1 MQARH
6 SAPSKNEGR
15 GARRGGNGR
24 GRRANNV
31 QWGHHDEGNGYDRV
45 AFAVSFECGVS
56 TSKDVSGMWAVDSG
70 ATHHICHDKTKF
82 ASLAERNEGEL
93 LVADGNK
100 VAIKGVGTIMEKV
113 VLPNGEE
120 REIEIKNALYVPSM
134 SKNLLSVPQI
144 NSHGKFQVVFDGS
157 KMYVTLKNSQQVV
170 ATADLVDGLYWL
182 PDDSTISEFD
192 VLRKMIATNMIKDVR
207 VPLKSGGATTC
218 RGCQQGKMVQ
228 KPFPSNRDK
237 RSYDTFEL
245 LHLDICGPMEKDSLG
260 GSKYLLLIIDEA
272 SGCMKGFCLR
282 VKSESEDYIRKYIT
296 MVQTQFCKKVKFVRH
311 DGARE
316 FATNSLQLFYEDEGI
331 EQQTTVPYAHQ
342 TNGTAERAIRTI
354 VTIGRSMLHHAKL
367 DKCFWAE
374 AAMTAIY
381 VKNRLPSPK
390 VVHKIPFEIVYNSK
404 PSVKHMRAFGCQTFI
419 LTPKEKRLKWD
430 PKARAGI
437 FVGYEEVS
445 KAYRVY
451 DIEAGQVVISRDVN
465 FDESTFGLQLPI
477 TDEDVDDLDFE
488 LLDLDDEELR
498 QMEYKQTGK
507 RKNRLNDEDTAA
519 PRPRAVRQRPGL
531 EESSAPENNSSRQEE
546 DEETKDSG
554 DSTPPVFWRAS
565 ANAVEAAVD
574 LSEPS
579 TFEAAVSGP
588 DQVHWRKAIHAE
600 LESMRLRGVFRA
612 AKLPNGQRA
621 IGTKWVFKI
630 KRKADGSIEKYKARL
645 VAKGFRQKYGIDYT
659 ETFSPVVKHVTL
671 RMVIAISKHF
681 GWPIDQLDVV
691 TAFLYGVMKEQVF
704 CVIPEG
710 VELDSTFDC
719 LELVKSIYGLKQAS
733 RVWNETFDEYVCSIG
748 FQVSDFDPCLYIKT
762 SDGHCVFILVYVDD
776 VLVTGSSLEL
786 IAQTK
791 NDLKTR
797 FEMTD
802 SGKCA
807 FVLGIELLDGEDG
820 SVTLC
825 QRRYVD
831 DILKRFGMDDCKAVA
846 SPVDMSSRLVSSDA
860 TTKVDAPFREAVG
873 ALMHLTTATRP
884 DIAFAVGYVSRFME
898 NPQEE
903 HWVAVKRIFRYLQGT
918 KTHGICYKPSARI
931 DFRGYSDADWAG
943 DLTDRKSTSGYTF
956 MLLGAPVSW
965 GSKKQPSVSLS
976 TSEAEY
982 IALSLS
988 IQEGKWIHRL
998 LCEIVMAANEEGPEL
1013 MIHEDNQSCIK
1024 MTKNPVNHGRA
1035 KHIDI
1040 KYHHIR
1046 DEVKRGEVKLKY
1058 CETAVM
1064 LADIMTKGLH
1074 GPRHK
1079 EMTAT
1084 LGIREH
1090 SD

>member
-1 MQARH
+1 MSSTSNASIDKFNGDNYATWSRYM
-6 SAPSKNEGR
+6 R
-15 GARRGGNGR
+15 GVFLTKSVWHVVNREVTPTFTDP
-24 GRRANNV
+24 RASDDYVKASN
-31 QWGHHDEGNGYDRV
+31 V
-45 AFAVSFECGVS
+45 AFGMMLLHMNADYHHVLDNCEEAWVAWTSLKTLYGGSQKAGRIYLKRQLFSIKMAEGANVMHHCNEVLNISAKLSGIGAKMEDEDVAICLLLSLPKSYENVVLNMEMSS
-56 TSKDVSGMWAVDSG
+56 TELRTQDVVRVLTNEHAKRQGEKGTTTATTVKAEDASKAFS
-70 ATHHICHDKTKF
+70 
-82 ASLAERNEGEL
+82 AEREPYQCTYCG
-93 LVADGNK
+93 K
-100 VAIKGVGTIMEKV
+100 VEHT
-113 VLPNGEE
+113 
-120 REIEIKNALYVPSM
+120 
-134 SKNLLSVPQI
+134 
-144 NSHGKFQVVFDGS
+144 
-157 KMYVTLKNSQQVV
+157 
-170 ATADLVDGLYWL
+170 VDRCW
-182 PDDSTISEFD
+182 T
-192 VLRKMIATNMIKDVR
+192 KQNM
-207 VPLKSGGATTC
+207 
-218 RGCQQGKMVQ
+218 
-228 KPFPSNRDK
+228 
-237 RSYDTFEL
+237 
-245 LHLDICGPMEKDSLG
+245 
-260 GSKYLLLIIDEA
+260 
-272 SGCMKGFCLR
+272 
-282 VKSESEDYIRKYIT
+282 
-296 MVQTQFCKKVKFVRH
+296 
-311 DGARE
+311 
-316 FATNSLQLFYEDEGI
+316 
-331 EQQTTVPYAHQ
+331 
-342 TNGTAERAIRTI
+342 RT
-354 VTIGRSMLHHAKL
+354 
-367 DKCFWAE
+367 
-374 AAMTAIY
+374 
-381 VKNRLPSPK
+381 
-390 VVHKIPFEIVYNSK
+390 
-404 PSVKHMRAFGCQTFI
+404 FGCQTYI
-419 LTPKEKRLKWD
+419 LTPKENRLKWD

-659 ETFSPVVKHVTL
+659 ETFSPVVKYVTL

-797 FEMTD
+797 FEID
-802 SGKCA
+802 
-807 FVLGIELLDGEDG
+807 EL
-820 SVTLC
+820 
-825 QRRYVD
+825 
-831 DILKRFGMDDCKAVA
+831 
-846 SPVDMSSRLVSSDA
+846 
-860 TTKVDAPFREAVG
+860 
-873 ALMHLTTATRP
+873 
-884 DIAFAVGYVSRFME
+884 
-898 NPQEE
+898 
-903 HWVAVKRIFRYLQGT
+903 
-918 KTHGICYKPSARI
+918 
-931 DFRGYSDADWAG
+931 
-943 DLTDRKSTSGYTF
+943 
-956 MLLGAPVSW
+956 
-965 GSKKQPSVSLS
+965 
-976 TSEAEY
+976 
-982 IALSLS
+982 
-988 IQEGKWIHRL
+988 
-998 LCEIVMAANEEGPEL
+998 
-1013 MIHEDNQSCIK
+1013 
-1024 MTKNPVNHGRA
+1024 
-1035 KHIDI
+1035 
-1040 KYHHIR
+1040 
-1046 DEVKRGEVKLKY
+1046 
-1058 CETAVM
+1058 
-1064 LADIMTKGLH
+1064 
-1074 GPRHK
+1074 
-1079 EMTAT
+1079 
-1084 LGIREH
+1084 
-1090 SD
+1090 

>member
-1 MQARH
+1 M
-6 SAPSKNEGR
+6 
-15 GARRGGNGR
+15 
-24 GRRANNV
+24 
-31 QWGHHDEGNGYDRV
+31 RV
-45 AFAVSFECGVS
+45 
-56 TSKDVSGMWAVDSG
+56 
-70 ATHHICHDKTKF
+70 
-82 ASLAERNEGEL
+82 
-93 LVADGNK
+93 
-100 VAIKGVGTIMEKV
+100 
-113 VLPNGEE
+113 
-120 REIEIKNALYVPSM
+120 
-134 SKNLLSVPQI
+134 
-144 NSHGKFQVVFDGS
+144 
-157 KMYVTLKNSQQVV
+157 
-170 ATADLVDGLYWL
+170 
-182 PDDSTISEFD
+182 
-192 VLRKMIATNMIKDVR
+192 
-207 VPLKSGGATTC
+207 
-218 RGCQQGKMVQ
+218 
-228 KPFPSNRDK
+228 
-237 RSYDTFEL
+237 
-245 LHLDICGPMEKDSLG
+245 
-260 GSKYLLLIIDEA
+260 
-272 SGCMKGFCLR
+272 
-282 VKSESEDYIRKYIT
+282 
-296 MVQTQFCKKVKFVRH
+296 
-311 DGARE
+311 
-316 FATNSLQLFYEDEGI
+316 
-331 EQQTTVPYAHQ
+331 
-342 TNGTAERAIRTI
+342 
-354 VTIGRSMLHHAKL
+354 
-367 DKCFWAE
+367 
-374 AAMTAIY
+374 
-381 VKNRLPSPK
+381 
-390 VVHKIPFEIVYNSK
+390 
-404 PSVKHMRAFGCQTFI
+404 FGCQTFI

-445 KAYRVY
+445 KAYRVF

-630 KRKADGSIEKYKARL
+630 KRKADGSIEKYKVRL
-645 VAKGFRQKYGIDYT
+645 VAKGFRQKYGIDCT
-659 ETFSPVVKHVTL
+659 ETFSPVVKYVTL
-671 RMVIAISKHF
+671 RIVIAIFKHF

-733 RVWNETFDEYVCSIG
+733 RVWNETFDEY
-748 FQVSDFDPCLYIKT
+748 T

-982 IALSLS
+982 IALSLA

-1024 MTKNPVNHGRA
+1024 ITKNPVNHGRA
-1035 KHIDI
+1035 KHIDV